1 MVAGQSKRVMIVAGE
16 ASGDIYG
23 AGLIAAV
30 HARDPGIH
38 FFGVG
43 GKRMREAGAETLT
56 DSADMAVVGLVE
68 VIRHFDVI
76 APTFLRLKKLLLNDP
91 PALLVLIDYP
101 GFNLRLAKVAKQA
114 GVKVLYYISPQIW
127 AWRQGRIK
135 KIKQLVDHMAVTLPF
150 EAPLYERAGVPVTY
164 VGHPMADLVTV
175 TLSHDA
181 AATSFH
187 LDPAQP
193 VVGLFPGSRR
203 SEVSRLMPAL
213 VGAAALLKQR
223 FPAIQFVLPLA
234 STLRDE
240 DITPYLADRDLP
252 VTIVRERIHDL
263 IRACDAVVSVSGT
276 VTLEVAL
283 VGTPQVIIY
292 KLSPITF
299 QLAKRLV
306 KVEHIGL
313 CNIVAGETIARELIQ
328 DDASPEQIAAE
339 IGLLLTDSDHVA
351 ALKLKMSG
359 ISRRLGAGGTAG
371 QVAALALEMVGPS

>member
-135 KIKQLVDHMAVTLPF
+135 KIKQLVED
-150 EAPLYERAGVPVTY
+150 RK
-164 VGHPMADLVTV
+164 
-175 TLSHDA
+175 S
-181 AATSFH
+181 
-187 LDPAQP
+187 
-193 VVGLFPGSRR
+193 VV
-203 SEVSRLMPAL
+203 
-213 VGAAALLKQR
+213 
-223 FPAIQFVLPLA
+223 
-234 STLRDE
+234 
-240 DITPYLADRDLP
+240 
-252 VTIVRERIHDL
+252 
-263 IRACDAVVSVSGT
+263 
-276 VTLEVAL
+276 
-283 VGTPQVIIY
+283 
-292 KLSPITF
+292 
-299 QLAKRLV
+299 
-306 KVEHIGL
+306 
-313 CNIVAGETIARELIQ
+313 
-328 DDASPEQIAAE
+328 
-339 IGLLLTDSDHVA
+339 
-351 ALKLKMSG
+351 
-359 ISRRLGAGGTAG
+359 
-371 QVAALALEMVGPS
+371 